1 MLVLGEGC
9 MRPQV
14 SLCVLFLQV
23 VTTEISVSVHQH
35 RIKITE
41 TEFWVKKQRVAYF
54 FLRQRRPQQAKALKN
69 CVLPKRISLSKT
81 YSVSSKQGSC

>member
-1 MLVLGEGC
+1 MIVLGEGC

-14 SLCVLFLQV
+14 SLRVLLQV
-23 VTTEISVSVHQH
+23 ITTEISVSVHQH